1 MRSAI
6 QARRLVL
13 GMSLVAVTGA
23 SRAAEPATAAAVHT
37 ADRAPPRSHLQPVGE
52 MVRAASPVAIGLRL
66 ARAPQVLREQLG
78 LQRGAGLVV
87 EAVQPES
94 AAERAGFLVNDVV
107 VRLDD
112 QLMLLPEQFIA
123 FAEASRGEPALACH
137 VLRAGA
143 PVVIPLDQRAGVA
156 DTGKAAPDGLR
167 APASTLA
174 LLPAA
179 AAANAPPPPAEPL
192 QLAVAD
198 VPEAVVTETLV
209 RKDADYSIRLTAG
222 DETRLLITDHQGR
235 LVFNDCI
242 DTPEARSRLPQAVRE
257 RVERM
262 ERHLERRDETR
273 RIPVAEI
280 GRLDVAPIRLR

>member
-23 SRAAEPATAAAVHT
+23 SHAAEPATAAPVDT

-52 MVRAASPVAIGLRL
+52 MVRAASPVALGLRL

-94 AAERAGFLVNDVV
+94 TAERAGFLVNDVV

-143 PVVIPLDQRAGVA
+143 PVVIQLGRKAGVA
-156 DTGKAAPDGLR
+156 DAGKAAPDGLR

-174 LLPAA
+174 LLPTAA
-179 AAANAPPPPAEPL
+179 PANAPPPPAEPPHL
-192 QLAVAD
+192 PVAGIREAVA
-198 VPEAVVTETLV
+198 TETLV
-209 RKDADYSIRLTAG
+209 RRDADYSIRLTAG

-242 DTPEARSRLPQAVRE
+242 DTPEARSRLPRAVRE

-262 ERHLERRDETR
+262 ERHLERRDETHR
-273 RIPVAEI
+273 RPVAEI